1 MYEGLNFEMS
11 VIKSGYHLLVD
22 FNRIRPESAG
32 RPFHLEDQGDP
43 CRTGFSC
50 GNGREA

>member
-1 MYEGLNFEMS
+1 MS
-11 VIKSGYHLLVD
+11 LIASQTYLLD
-22 FNRIRPESAG
+22 DHNRIRPSYVG

-50 GNGREA
+50 GNGRKA

>member
-1 MYEGLNFEMS
+1 MMNLIMARDYFFDE
-11 VIKSGYHLLVD
+11 KD
-22 FNRIRPESAG
+22 RIRPSSVG

-50 GNGREA
+50 GNGRKA

>member
-1 MYEGLNFEMS
+1 MS
-11 VIKSGYHLLVD
+11 FRTAQTYSNNER
-22 FNRIRPESAG
+22 NRIRPFYFG